1 MEARFAFVTFDLS
14 PTVEFVS
21 LYNDFTNCKSHS
33 FYIFNSMI
41 SLKQLLSENASNP
54 MVPVQGIV
62 AEFMS
67 GVVQLSLLSL
77 DNNSMRN
84 GPWV

>member
-1 MEARFAFVTFDLS
+1 
-14 PTVEFVS
+14 
-21 LYNDFTNCKSHS
+21 
-33 FYIFNSMI
+33 MI